1 MRFLDQFGRS
11 AQQAIDRARFEAD
24 KFQKTTALQGEI
36 ADLQHK
42 LNQKLIALGERAY
55 DLYRTGTLAPA
66 SVADLAR
73 EVDALR
79 LDVTRK
85 EDELRQ
91 AQAMVYVEPPPD
103 ATAQAIPIDD
113 DDSPPVPANVP
124 AAPPAAPPPAPAPQ
138 RKTGTAPLGGSPPV
152 APPPAAGTSTRTCP
166 ACTFKM
172 PAHAIFCPNCGF
184 RVGTPPGAS

>member
-42 LNQKLIALGERAY
+42 LNQQLTALGERAY
-55 DLYRTGTLAPA
+55 DLYRAGTLAPA

-79 LDVTRK
+79 MDVTRK

-91 AQAMVYVEPPPD
+91 AQAMVYVEPPPG
-103 ATAQAIPIDD
+103 AVAQVVPIDD
-113 DDSPPVPANVP
+113 DDSPPTPSNV
-124 AAPPAAPPPAPAPQ
+124 APPTPSNVAPPTPQ
-138 RKTGTAPLGGSPPV
+138 RKTGTAPLSGTPPV
-152 APPPAAGTSTRTCP
+152 APPPVPPAHAATRTCP

-184 RVGTPPGAS
+184 RVGTPPGA